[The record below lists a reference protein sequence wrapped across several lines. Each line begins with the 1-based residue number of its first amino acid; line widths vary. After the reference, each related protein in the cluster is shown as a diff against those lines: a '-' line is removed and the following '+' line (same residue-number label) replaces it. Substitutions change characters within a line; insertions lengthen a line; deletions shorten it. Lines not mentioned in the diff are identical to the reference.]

1 MSKKLMSG
9 IEIEDISLGT
19 GREALKGTAVTVHF
33 VGRLNKG
40 DVVVDTRQYGMA
52 STFLVGGHK
61 AIGGLAK
68 GVAGMRVG
76 GKRRIRVSPH
86 LAYGEK
92 GVPAVGGFHI
102 RPIPPNAV
110 LIFEVE
116 LLEVSDK
123 EDVPPFIR
131 V

>member
-1 MSKKLMSG
+1 MSA
-9 IEIEDISLGT
+9 IEIEDISDGT

-40 DVVVDTRQYGMA
+40 DAVVDTRQYGMTA
-52 STFLVGGHK
+52 TFLVGGHRGI
-61 AIGGLAK
+61 AGLAK
-68 GVAGMRVG
+68 GVVGMRVG
-76 GKRRIRVSPH
+76 GRRRIRVSPH

-92 GVPAVGGFHI
+92 GVTGVGGFHI

-123 EDVPPFIR
+123 KDVPHFIR
-131 V
+131 L

>member
-1 MSKKLMSG
+1 VFKKLMSG
-9 IEIEDISLGT
+9 IEIEDISAGT

-33 VGRLNKG
+33 VGSLNKG
-40 DVVVDTRQYGMA
+40 DVVCDTRQYGMT
-52 STFLVGGHK
+52 STFLVGSHK
-61 AIGGLAK
+61 GIAGLTK
-68 GVAGMRVG
+68 GVMGMRVG

-92 GVPAVGGFHI
+92 GVPAVGGFHL

-110 LIFEVE
+110 LVFEVE

-123 EDVPPFIR
+123 KDVPHFIR
-131 V
+131 L